1 MMQINSILRQNELY
15 TNSSESNKQ
24 NLTAPNNSS
33 SKEHNGVEYV
43 KSETTNFSNYSNIN
57 SARVNATSST
67 ADTGRKAKQALK
79 NLGFYSGPDDS
90 NLSTSDAQKAIR
102 NFQKVY
108 GLSVTGTAD
117 NNTLI
122 KLDVASNYKSKAAQA
137 LQNSSIPSQFYMDY
151 YEKENFARTW
161 AFLKVGM
168 KLSDAQASG
177 VLGNIKAESNFS
189 SDNAQGL
196 SGAHNP
202 DYIYNIND
210 GKAYGIMQWKYASRK
225 NGLLNTANSMGLN
238 VSDINAQ
245 LAYMRIEST
254 TNCKSG
260 WDHLKTAK
268 TVDAASNYFLKEIEM
283 ASNDSQNLRI
293 QYSNTI
299 YNVMSK
305 INYFT

>member
-161 AFLKVGM
+161 AFLRVGM
-168 KLSDAQASG
+168 GLNDAQASG

-202 DYIYNIND
+202 DYKYNIKD
-210 GKAYGIMQWKYASRK
+210 GKGYGIMQWTAEPRK
-225 NGLLNTANSMGLN
+225 NGLLQASYNLSSS
-238 VSDINAQ
+238 VSDINVQ
-245 LAYMRIEST
+245 LLYMRIESNT
-254 TNCKSG
+254 TYKSK
-260 WDHLKTAK
+260 WDTIKTLKD
-268 TVDAASNYFLKEIEM
+268 VNSVSDYFLKEIE
-283 ASNDSQNLRI
+283 SPRTLNYTERQS
-293 QYSNTI
+293 YSNTI

>member
-1 MMQINSILRQNELY
+1 MMQINSISRQNELY
-15 TNSSESNKQ
+15 TGSSESNKQ

-90 NLSTSDAQKAIR
+90 NLSTSDAKKAIR

-161 AFLKVGM
+161 AFLRVGM
-168 KLSDAQASG
+168 GLNDAQASG

-189 SDNAQGL
+189 SDNAQGYA
-196 SGAHNP
+196 GAHNP
-202 DYIYNIND
+202 DYTYRID
-210 GKAYGIMQWKYASRK
+210 DKKAYGIMQWKIDSRK
-225 NGLLNTANSMGLN
+225 KGLLDTANSMGLN
-238 VSDINAQ
+238 VSDVNAQ
-245 LAYMRIEST
+245 LAFMRVEST
-254 TNCKSG
+254 TTCKSG
-260 WDHLKTAK
+260 WDALKTAK
-268 TVDAASNYFLKEIEM
+268 TVEAASDCVLQKIEIT
-283 ASNDSQNLRI
+283 SNSYIDQRR

>member
-33 SKEHNGVEYV
+33 SKEHNGVEYI

-151 YEKENFARTW
+151 YEKENFARIW
-161 AFLKVGM
+161 AFLRVGM
-168 KLSDAQASG
+168 GLNDAQASG

-202 DYIYNIND
+202 DYVYNIKD
-210 GKAYGIMQWKYASRK
+210 GKGYGIMQWTAEPRK
-225 NGLLNTANSMGLN
+225 NGLLQASYNLSSS
-238 VSDINAQ
+238 VSDINVQ
-245 LAYMRIEST
+245 LLYMRMEST
-254 TNCKSG
+254 SLLKSE
-260 WDHLKTAK
+260 WDTLKTKK
-268 TVDAASNYFLKEIEM
+268 TVAEASNHFYDKIEIIDNKTKE
-283 ASNDSQNLRI
+283 LRRN
-293 QYSNTI
+293 YSNTI

>member
-67 ADTGRKAKQALK
+67 SDTGRKAKQALK

-161 AFLKVGM
+161 AFLRVGM
-168 KLSDAQASG
+168 GLNDAQASG

-202 DYIYNIND
+202 DYKYNIKD
-210 GKAYGIMQWKYASRK
+210 GKGYGIMQWTAEPRK
-225 NGLLNTANSMGLN
+225 NGLLQASYNLSSS
-238 VSDINAQ
+238 VSDINVQ
-245 LAYMRIEST
+245 LLYMRIESNT
-254 TNCKSG
+254 TYKSK
-260 WDHLKTAK
+260 WDTIKTLKD
-268 TVDAASNYFLKEIEM
+268 VNSVSDYFLKEIE
-283 ASNDSQNLRI
+283 SPRTLNYTERQS
-293 QYSNTI
+293 YSNTI

>member
-1 MMQINSILRQNELY
+1 MMQINSISRQSELY
-15 TNSSESNKQ
+15 TGSSETERQ
-24 NLTAPNNSS
+24 NLTISDKPS
-33 SKEHNGVEYV
+33 SKEHNGVEYI
-43 KSETTNFSNYSNIN
+43 KSEPDSFTNYSNIN

-90 NLSTSDAQKAIR
+90 DLSTSDAKKAIR

-108 GLSVTGTAD
+108 GLSETGTAD
-117 NNTLI
+117 NNTLVL
-122 KLDVASNYKSKAAQA
+122 LDVASNYKSKAAQA

-189 SDNAQGL
+189 SDNAKNVP
-196 SGAHNP
+196 GAHNP
-202 DYIYNIND
+202 DYVYNIKD
-210 GKAYGIMQWKYASRK
+210 GKGYGIMQWTTETRKY
-225 NGLLNTANSMGLN
+225 GLLQASYSLSSS
-238 VSDINAQ
+238 VSDINVQ
-245 LAYMRIEST
+245 LLYMRIEST
-254 TNCKSG
+254 SLLKSE
-260 WDHLKTAK
+260 WDTLKTKK
-268 TVDAASNYFLKEIEM
+268 TVAEASDHFYNELEGPDDETDGIRR
-283 ASNDSQNLRI
+283 N
-293 QYSNTI
+293 YSNTI